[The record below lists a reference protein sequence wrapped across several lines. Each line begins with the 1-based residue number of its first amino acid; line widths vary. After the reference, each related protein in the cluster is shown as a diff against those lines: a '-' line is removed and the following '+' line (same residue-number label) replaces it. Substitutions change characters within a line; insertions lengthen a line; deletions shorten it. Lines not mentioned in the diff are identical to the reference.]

1 MASQVPAS
9 EGSIQLCSAT
19 EQIGYVVDSS
29 EKISKSDDNA
39 QYAKHDDKQQ
49 VLTVLSR
56 S

>member
-19 EQIGYVVDSS
+19 EQISCVADSS
-29 EKISKSDDNA
+29 EKISKTDDNA
-39 QYAKHDDKQQ
+39 QYAKHDDKEQ
-49 VLTVLSR
+49 VLTVLLR